1 MGVIFGVICRKFV
14 FRPNSGNLFGEFA
27 LWGRKTHF
35 QQIEFAG
42 NGAENH
48 FRPIHP
54 HKGSSAGVRQM
65 GGPIQ
70 FWREGLEFDQET
82 FHDLRDDLLL
92 FIAV

>member
-1 MGVIFGVICRKFV
+1 MG
-14 FRPNSGNLFGEFA
+14 SETLF
-27 LWGRKTHF
+27 W
-35 QQIEFAG
+35 
-42 NGAENH
+42 
-48 FRPIHP
+48 PIHP